1 MSPDRAPGG
10 QGAPGVNGR
19 APRPA
24 APAAAAGA
32 GRSKKPA
39 FLMQQLL
46 PESEGYER
54 LPGARR
60 INIWHIDPNPDQPR
74 SELTR
79 IEELAASIAE
89 YGLLQPVV
97 VSPAVDG
104 RYTLIAGH
112 RRLEAHKYLAKNH
125 ENTVRWSSIDAIE
138 RDGHSD
144 ERLVLALLE
153 NLSRED
159 LPESDI
165 VKGLHLLHELRQ
177 WHQSEI
183 ARRLGVSRQWISQYF
198 RVATD
203 AVLSEHVQTHQL
215 TVTKAYDIQLAR
227 DEPSRDAALEAA
239 LHGASRALVRRIA
252 KQGPEAAAAG
262 AADGDGAGEGTN
274 GHANGDA
281 AEQAGAAG
289 SARYVASAA
298 PYARVGNLAE
308 VADELDLT
316 MRFDGLELTN
326 LIRDAV
332 ENGTDEFRVGDF
344 LRLVRN
350 DVRRLEGLVRARRPV
365 GTARA
370 GTR

>member
-1 MSPDRAPGG
+1 MSPEGT
-10 QGAPGVNGR
+10 QGANGR
-19 APRPA
+19 APR
-24 APAAAAGA
+24 AAGA
-32 GRSKKPA
+32 TGTVSGGRTKKPA

-46 PESEGYER
+46 PESADYER

-79 IEELAASIAE
+79 IAELAASIAE

-97 VSPAVDG
+97 VSPAVMG

-112 RRLEAHKYLAKNH
+112 RRLAAHKYLAENH
-125 ENTVRWSSIDAIE
+125 EDTARWSTIDAIV
-138 RDGHSD
+138 RDEHSD

-227 DEPSRDAALEAA
+227 DDAARGAALEAA
-239 LHGASRALVRRIA
+239 LQGASRALVRRIA
-252 KQGPEAAAAG
+252 KQGPEAAAGTA
-262 AADGDGAGEGTN
+262 DGAGEGAD
-274 GHANGDA
+274 GQANGEA
-281 AEQAGAAG
+281 TGQGGAGA
-289 SARYVASAA
+289 ARYVASAT

-332 ENGTDEFRVGDF
+332 QNGTDEFRVGDF

-365 GTARA
+365 GPRP
-370 GTR
+370 